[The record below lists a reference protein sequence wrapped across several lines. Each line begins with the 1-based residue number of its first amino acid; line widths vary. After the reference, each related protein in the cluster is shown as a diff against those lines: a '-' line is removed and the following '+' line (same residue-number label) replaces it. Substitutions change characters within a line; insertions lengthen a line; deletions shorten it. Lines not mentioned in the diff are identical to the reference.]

1 MHLQEIPVSGP
12 LLPAVTADNAPAGSP
27 RELHELVGGN
37 RFRRASSEIAALA
50 QWQRVEIAALAL
62 LLHLLLCCAG
72 GGRGWA
78 SAAVLAANSQPGL
91 LSSELALGGSPLP
104 HHHGG
109 AEGVAAA
116 ERCAGAMAASMG
128 ALRGGMNDREEDI
141 EAFTAKQLA
150 LVELE
155 CAAEETAATEE
166 QQSFT
171 LKQLEVRTRAPGGG
185 ILRLKPGRPAS
196 PVCACVSLACAQMTL
211 RAKRPE
217 TRQPA
222 ERIDIC
228 TAQEKGVVLSGLLVD
243 ERKHGLGGHTLLTL
257 VRSKALS
264 SESSQKHGEPL
275 LPQVCRLTIAFIVSA
290 RTLCAKVCE
299 CQTRLLLRLCRS
311 ARLMPTA

>member
-1 MHLQEIPVSGP
+1 
-12 LLPAVTADNAPAGSP
+12 
-27 RELHELVGGN
+27 
-37 RFRRASSEIAALA
+37 
-50 QWQRVEIAALAL
+50 
-62 LLHLLLCCAG
+62 
-72 GGRGWA
+72 
-78 SAAVLAANSQPGL
+78 
-91 LSSELALGGSPLP
+91 
-104 HHHGG
+104 
-109 AEGVAAA
+109 
-116 ERCAGAMAASMG
+116 
-128 ALRGGMNDREEDI
+128 MNDREEDI

-275 LPQVCRLTIAFIVSA
+275 LPQVCRLSIPPLYRRERCAQSVRMRGVAVAAPVPT
-290 RTLCAKVCE
+290 RTAAATV
-299 CQTRLLLRLCRS
+299 
-311 ARLMPTA
+311 